1 MRKFT
6 SYIILLFL
14 AFQIQIF
21 SQTPEENENK
31 NLVLIVKNDGG
42 EFIGEIISDDGREIL
57 VVTKA
62 IGKIFINKS
71 DISSIT
77 KVDEGLKNKENKE
90 FRASGPFTTRYYFT
104 TNALPIKKNDNYGLI
119 HLYGPEIHLSVGNK
133 TSIGLMATWIASPIA
148 LVLKQQIYSNNNFH
162 VSIGSIIGS
171 SGYINQG
178 QTYGGLHWGTMTF
191 GNRLSNV
198 SFSAGLA
205 HINWTENTNSNDYT
219 YNSVFMTS
227 ARDIGDKNS
236 YSFVNGNHP
245 YYIPP
250 IVQGNSSINSSINS
264 SFYSAFN
271 NTVNEDEYQYNSLKY
286 YKSKQLASVIGFS
299 GIVPFG
305 KKASFIFDSMLFIAN
320 KSKVSYTD
328 KEIDVTYTYDTNN
341 PATGTPTP
349 QTETQTVI
357 YGEGSIGSETSRSTT
372 FIFMPAMRFNQS
384 YTSSFQVALAGFINK
399 NENGSTSA
407 PIPMISWLTK
417 F

>member
-21 SQTPEENENK
+21 SQTSKEIENK
-31 NLVLIVKNDGG
+31 NENLVLIVKNDGG
-42 EFIGEIISDDGREIL
+42 EFIGKIISDDGREIL

-77 KVDEGLKNKENKE
+77 KVDEGLENKENKENKE

-178 QTYGGLHWGTMTF
+178 QTYGGLHWGTMTI
-191 GNRLSNV
+191 GNRLSNF

-205 HINWTENTNSNDYT
+205 HINWTENITNYYDN
-219 YNSVFMTS
+219 NVFMSS
-227 ARDIGDKNS
+227 ARDMGDKNS
-236 YSFVNGNHP
+236 YSFYDSDHP

-250 IVQGNSSINSSINS
+250 VNVGNSNFESD
-264 SFYSAFN
+264 FQ
-271 NTVNEDEYQYNSLKY
+271 NTVDGGLTSYDRRF

-320 KSKVSYTD
+320 KSKLTYTS
-328 KEIDVTYTYDTNN
+328 KEIDVTYTYDTND
-341 PATGTPTP
+341 PATGILTP

-399 NENGSTSA
+399 NENGSTSS
-407 PIPMISWLTK
+407 PIPMISWLRK

>member
-6 SYIILLFL
+6 SYMILLLL

-21 SQTPEENENK
+21 SQTSEEIENK
-31 NLVLIVKNDGG
+31 NENLVLIVKNDGG
-42 EFIGEIISDDGREIL
+42 EFIGKIISDDGREIL

-77 KVDEGLKNKENKE
+77 KVDEGLNNKENKE

-104 TNALPIKKNDNYGLI
+104 TNALPIKKKDNYGLI

-191 GNRLSNV
+191 GNRLSNF

-205 HINWTENTNSNDYT
+205 HINWTENITNYYD
-219 YNSVFMTS
+219 NSVFMSS
-227 ARDIGDKNS
+227 ARDMGDKNS
-236 YSFVNGNHP
+236 YSFYDADHP

-250 IVQGNSSINSSINS
+250 VNAGNSNFTSNFRNTIDGGLTYQNSR
-264 SFYSAFN
+264 F
-271 NTVNEDEYQYNSLKY
+271 

-320 KSKVSYTD
+320 KSKLTYTS
-328 KEIDVTYTYDTNN
+328 KEIDVTYTYNTNN
-341 PATGTPTP
+341 SATGTSTL

-399 NENGSTSA
+399 NENGSTSS
-407 PIPMISWLTK
+407 PIPMISWLRK